1 MYSAKADTG
10 YDYYYNTK
18 GYVADKVNLSAEK
31 KSVGIAEVSGLS
43 EEDLSEFVWVKATDG
58 VANVGN
64 NLIYNVDAGC
74 TVIYGYRYLEDE
86 KYYEYIGIPVVSNL
100 TTSAELEKDAI
111 LNEKKDYSDYEE
123 ISTPEDLIEL
133 ANSPGKWG
141 AEYKYVLT
149 DNIDLNGMEWSSSIG
164 YMFGIG
170 ETDPCKHGVFY
181 ARVGSL
187 GYVSCARFVPFCGEF
202 DGNGHT
208 ISNFKITGLQH
219 KDKMKDAL
227 IQIEDQYDKI
237 TGDKSS
243 VNKKNNLAT
252 ATFGLFGA
260 TQNAKIYNLN
270 VTEADISLDI
280 DVTDTIDIDGYELAM
295 KSSLYVE
302 YLNIYAGSMIGY
314 AANKT
319 DYMFEDMIC
328 KIYNAPSM
336 KELEDN
342 VEAYILDVEQLE
354 LYAPNIPVSVKNE
367 SSKQI
372 QMPAVY
378 LYLLDLCASKVQT
391 NYIENC
397 YVSGDIKTNVKKND
411 ANSFAGILAGCAE
424 NSVRNCRTAG
434 TIECSDVSGAVGGL
448 LGKWDTHTSYA
459 LYDCT
464 SEASVTGKGGCIAG
478 GLIGNAYISNTAH
491 ASFFEFDDADLT
503 PIDSTPLA
511 MVSYK
516 YLCHR
521 LGSIKNDYGCDRF
534 LRYDDNNQNVTLKNC
549 QVLGNVTSEL
559 CAGGLFGM
567 KSGPHK
573 ACKIDY
579 KISDSEDQIITTCD
593 ISYYNMD
600 ISNCYVVSNVNSSGP
615 YAGGLIGVDFME
627 DEANSYVPKDTE
639 SLKETMTVKRGSL
652 KRCYYYGNI
661 VSGGVAAGVVGM
673 VDYDLMDVS
682 SIIIVPYTMSVTAD
696 SAEGAVMAPIV
707 FSDDNTKKWISV
719 DNSTVYYYRSLVR
732 NQYIRIISTVEDYG
746 ADDTGCGISKTNSEL
761 SKQETYQELW
771 PDAFLELKIQ
781 LDMEKQLIPTYLSN
795 RYDFPVEQV
804 RKYYVVGDTFEPL
817 TKVHINDGVVNR
829 PFTEGVT
836 CVAPDMSKPGV
847 RQVTVQYGDY
857 SDKYIVYIYPKQSSY
872 FKVTS
877 LPELVKDE
885 NGTESLSGG
894 KITIYNNKDEVVE
907 VKDISECAVSLL
919 ADKSKYVISYNNM
932 TTCLGIASLSVY
944 TNGLKTEE
952 AVEFL
957 EDIRFLEGTKT
968 NRDEILK
975 DIIELPSGEE
985 TVRYKLLGSSLE
997 EGDFTVNKDMSVL
1010 TLYVSEA
1017 SLLEH
1022 EHEYLA
1028 SFDWEEDGSG
1038 CAVTLTCQNDKC
1050 NENTEGYKITDIC
1063 TVTSAVKTLATCN
1076 SKGTTT
1082 YTATYTLNGVNYTD
1096 NKEIDD
1102 IEKLK
1107 EHTYENGVCSHCN
1120 DILTM
1125 TVDGIIY
1132 KVVTQTDTTTG
1143 KPVGQT
1149 IIVSG
1154 SDTPQVAV
1162 SVIGTDNTF
1171 TTSGSDGKVY
1181 IPSSVTGSGSLQ
1193 NFVVTKISENA
1204 FSTAEVTEIVIPAT
1218 VSELETGA
1226 LGGATTVSFNG
1237 NTAPKGI
1244 ANAITDNTTVNVPE
1258 GAGESFKEVL
1268 GESANIVEAH
1278 THKYADTWTY
1288 DERGH
1293 WKATTCGHDSEEG
1306 VLDIKSH
1313 TFGEWTETKAATEDE
1328 KGSKERS
1335 CACGYKETAEIDK
1348 LAHTIHVK
1356 DNGTRVEPTCEEK
1369 GSITYKCTKC
1379 GEVVEI
1385 VELDAIGHSYTSKVT
1400 KVATITNTGIRT
1412 YTCTRCGHKYTE
1424 VIPKLP
1430 IVAPSKGKKLTD
1442 TTHKA
1447 VFTVTKAGKVTTS
1460 KGTGK
1465 VTVTAGEVAYT
1476 KSTNTSATTL
1486 TIPSTVKINGITYK
1500 VTSIGANAFAN
1511 NKKLT
1516 RVTIGSNVKT
1526 IGSKAF
1532 YRCTKLKTV
1541 KIGKNVTTIGA
1552 NAFYGC
1558 AKLDT
1563 VSVGAKVATISDKA
1577 FYKCTALKTITIPAT
1592 VKKIG
1597 KQAFYGCKKLK
1608 TVTIKTTKLSNGKVG
1623 SKAFTGIYA
1632 KATVKVPKTKYVAY
1646 KKLLKAKGLGAKA
1659 IVKK

>member
-1 MYSAKADTG
+1 MSLVARTVITNPQEVEAIGVQDAIENSYTVISGVVNAAQSIKIMQERNNGKMSAADVFDALFSDPSQLQMEYMLEDIYAGVGRIEGKVDKIDEKVQYLIGRNETMYKSLNSSLYNVNKKLNQQSKTLSQIKDTLDNVLKKQISVKNQINSMRQSINSQIETAVDTLSTAIYG
-10 YDYYYNTK
+10 TTSGIKNFTALMNAISTYYSSFDGLNSVEQTILGDLKNKHTDYEAFFEAVGALDNGSDIIKVLDKITVNYEESYNALTEEEKELLNTK
-18 GYVADKVNLSAEK
+18 VKVPGYSEMTIEKFYSDYMKNMYTYMSDTIYDKSSGYTSNIYDTSIFMGKYILGQEAATGNIPIGELYYQLSMVTCENSDMVHKAYLDFRDSVLQQYYTTAYLCELSLFYMISHEKAYGGNSSEIKTYEEHLDTLYQQMQQIYAYADYEENNCQLKYDFNGYIDSDYHKYLCYYGNSINSEK
-31 KSVGIAEVSGLS
+31 GIKNWKCVPKKDVYISGGLS
-43 EEDLSEFVWVKATDG
+43 EDRMT
-58 VANVGN
+58 
-64 NLIYNVDAGC
+64 
-74 TVIYGYRYLEDE
+74 
-86 KYYEYIGIPVVSNL
+86 
-100 TTSAELEKDAI
+100 
-111 LNEKKDYSDYEE
+111 
-123 ISTPEDLIEL
+123 L
-133 ANSPGKWG
+133 A
-141 AEYKYVLT
+141 
-149 DNIDLNGMEWSSSIG
+149 
-164 YMFGIG
+164 
-170 ETDPCKHGVFY
+170 
-181 ARVGSL
+181 
-187 GYVSCARFVPFCGEF
+187 
-202 DGNGHT
+202 
-208 ISNFKITGLQH
+208 
-219 KDKMKDAL
+219 
-227 IQIEDQYDKI
+227 
-237 TGDKSS
+237 
-243 VNKKNNLAT
+243 
-252 ATFGLFGA
+252 
-260 TQNAKIYNLN
+260 
-270 VTEADISLDI
+270 
-280 DVTDTIDIDGYELAM
+280 
-295 KSSLYVE
+295 
-302 YLNIYAGSMIGY
+302 
-314 AANKT
+314 
-319 DYMFEDMIC
+319 
-328 KIYNAPSM
+328 
-336 KELEDN
+336 
-342 VEAYILDVEQLE
+342 
-354 LYAPNIPVSVKNE
+354 
-367 SSKQI
+367 
-372 QMPAVY
+372 
-378 LYLLDLCASKVQT
+378 
-391 NYIENC
+391 
-397 YVSGDIKTNVKKND
+397 
-411 ANSFAGILAGCAE
+411 
-424 NSVRNCRTAG
+424 
-434 TIECSDVSGAVGGL
+434 
-448 LGKWDTHTSYA
+448 
-459 LYDCT
+459 
-464 SEASVTGKGGCIAG
+464 
-478 GLIGNAYISNTAH
+478 
-491 ASFFEFDDADLT
+491 
-503 PIDSTPLA
+503 
-511 MVSYK
+511 
-516 YLCHR
+516 
-521 LGSIKNDYGCDRF
+521 
-534 LRYDDNNQNVTLKNC
+534 
-549 QVLGNVTSEL
+549 
-559 CAGGLFGM
+559 
-567 KSGPHK
+567 
-573 ACKIDY
+573 
-579 KISDSEDQIITTCD
+579 
-593 ISYYNMD
+593 
-600 ISNCYVVSNVNSSGP
+600 
-615 YAGGLIGVDFME
+615 
-627 DEANSYVPKDTE
+627 
-639 SLKETMTVKRGSL
+639 
-652 KRCYYYGNI
+652 
-661 VSGGVAAGVVGM
+661 
-673 VDYDLMDVS
+673 
-682 SIIIVPYTMSVTAD
+682 
-696 SAEGAVMAPIV
+696 
-707 FSDDNTKKWISV
+707 
-719 DNSTVYYYRSLVR
+719 
-732 NQYIRIISTVEDYG
+732 
-746 ADDTGCGISKTNSEL
+746 
-761 SKQETYQELW
+761 
-771 PDAFLELKIQ
+771 
-781 LDMEKQLIPTYLSN
+781 
-795 RYDFPVEQV
+795 
-804 RKYYVVGDTFEPL
+804 
-817 TKVHINDGVVNR
+817 
-829 PFTEGVT
+829 
-836 CVAPDMSKPGV
+836 
-847 RQVTVQYGDY
+847 
-857 SDKYIVYIYPKQSSY
+857 IYPKQSSY
-872 FKVTS
+872 IKVTS

-1063 TVTSAVKTLATCN
+1063 TVTSAVKTPATCN

-1288 DERGH
+1288 NERGH

-1306 VLDIKSH
+1306 VLDIKAH
-1313 TFGEWTETKAATEDE
+1313 TFGEWTETKSATEDE

-1335 CACGYKETAEIDK
+1335 CACGYRETADIDK